1 MDIAYYMPFKP
12 MGHQNPSG
20 DLVTGTELFD
30 HLAEQNHTIKL
41 ASRLRCRWIYYRPGI
56 WFQYFWEKRRIIKR
70 CRTQR
75 PDLWISYHSYYKAPD
90 ILGSSCSKTLKIPYV
105 IFQGIYSTKRKK
117 KLTTLPGFLL
127 NRKVLLSAD
136 LVITNK
142 KKDLK
147 NLRRIL
153 PEERVVYIAPGI
165 NPDNFIFSA
174 ESREQL
180 RQKWNSPDEM
190 IILTAAMFRPGVKT
204 EGIKQVISSCAQLA
218 STGRDFCLW
227 ICGDGACRKELRKTA
242 DKLLP
247 GKVRFLGKIPR
258 NEMYRYYSAADIFAF
273 PGIEESL
280 GLVYLEAQSCRL
292 PVVACS
298 DWGGGEA
305 VIHNR
310 TGLLS
315 PATEP
320 SAFTRDIDNLLSDK
334 TLRNN
339 LGKNGAEQIRRR
351 HDLKQNYIFLE
362 KKLQTLITP
371 SSTIRPH
378 RQ

>member
-1 MDIAYYMPFKP
+1 
-12 MGHQNPSG
+12 
-20 DLVTGTELFD
+20 
-30 HLAEQNHTIKL
+30 
-41 ASRLRCRWIYYRPGI
+41 
-56 WFQYFWEKRRIIKR
+56 
-70 CRTQR
+70 
-75 PDLWISYHSYYKAPD
+75 
-90 ILGSSCSKTLKIPYV
+90 
-105 IFQGIYSTKRKK
+105 
-117 KLTTLPGFLL
+117 
-127 NRKVLLSAD
+127 
-136 LVITNK
+136 
-142 KKDLK
+142 
-147 NLRRIL
+147 
-153 PEERVVYIAPGI
+153 
-165 NPDNFIFSA
+165 
-174 ESREQL
+174 
-180 RQKWNSPDEM
+180 
-190 IILTAAMFRPGVKT
+190 
-204 EGIKQVISSCAQLA
+204 
-218 STGRDFCLW
+218 
-227 ICGDGACRKELRKTA
+227 
-242 DKLLP
+242 
-247 GKVRFLGKIPR
+247 
-258 NEMYRYYSAADIFAF
+258 MYRYYSAADIFAF

-339 LGKNGAEQIRRR
+339 FGKNGAEQIRRR